1 MGHIHDKPG
10 QIDQTVSAYML
21 RRDGDDIYVMLH
33 KHKKLGMLLPVGGH
47 IELDETPWS
56 ALAHELAE
64 ESGYALD
71 ELEILQP
78 VVRVAAL
85 EHVVVHPQPFVVQT
99 HEVVPG
105 HYHTD
110 QGFIFIADTHPRRE
124 VAEGESE
131 EIRWLTRDGIVGLSD
146 ADIWND
152 TRLLCLAIFD
162 QFSDEWRP
170 VSTKLFSTSLPVKI

>member
-10 QIDQTVSAYML
+10 QIDQTVSAYVL

-33 KHKKLGMLLPVGGH
+33 KHKKLGTLLPAGGH
-47 IELDETPWS
+47 VELNETPWG
-56 ALAHELAE
+56 ALEHELAE
-64 ESGYALD
+64 ESGYTLD

-78 VVRVAAL
+78 AARVATL
-85 EHVVVHPQPFVVQT
+85 QYVVVHPQPFVVQT

-110 QGFIFIADTHPRRE
+110 MGFVFTAETQPRGQ

-146 ADIWND
+146 KDIWHD
-152 TRLLCLAIFD
+152 SRQLCLAIFD
-162 QFSDEWRP
+162 QFIDEWQP
-170 VSTKLFSTSLPVKI
+170 VSTKLFATTLPPEV